1 MPTAKAF
8 AASSPTAALAGTT
21 ISRRDE
27 TERGVNIEILFC
39 VICRSDLTHG
49 VRQMAQH
56 DANNLPVRSGP

>member
-27 TERGVNIEILFC
+27 TERDVNIEILFC

-49 VRQMAQH
+49 ARQMAQH